1 MTGIA
6 ALVSS
11 KSQENLPEAI
21 EPLTSNV
28 TSNKPNT
35 SVHFQTQQQL
45 DQKSIQLKPNSHQTR
60 SDPSLEHSQT
70 PTDLFN
76 PFARERNASETRH
89 DTVCFLAEAKHN
101 LKMVSVYS
109 SGYESLTGSLKNLE
123 IRKVFLYLDSGEEGN
138 MNICKK

>member
-21 EPLTSNV
+21 EPLTSDV
-28 TSNKPNT
+28 TSNKPIT
-35 SVHFQTQQQL
+35 SVRFQTQQL
-45 DQKSIQLKPNSHQTR
+45 DQKSIQQKPNSHQTR

-76 PFARERNASETRH
+76 PFARERNTSEIRH

-123 IRKVFLYLDSGEEGN
+123 IGKVFLYLDNGEEGN
-138 MNICKK
+138 MNI